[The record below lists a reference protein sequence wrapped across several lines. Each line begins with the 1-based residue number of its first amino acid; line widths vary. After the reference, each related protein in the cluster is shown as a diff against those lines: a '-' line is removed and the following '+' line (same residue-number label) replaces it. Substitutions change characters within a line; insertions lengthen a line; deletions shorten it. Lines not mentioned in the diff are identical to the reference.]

1 MASVQIAV
9 STDMKMV
16 EPTLVAIMS
25 ALEGTRRPA
34 QVHVF
39 GADLSGAARDMLE
52 RAVRSAPEAEL
63 RLHDMAEILEG
74 RWDPSKLGNRYSP
87 ATLAVLFIPKLLS
100 GRVLYLDSDTLTHGG
115 VEALFD
121 LDMAGRRVAAVRD
134 YERMLHWRD
143 VVSGEGVYPSIDMLL
158 GTMGP
163 HPVHDFFNGGVV
175 LFDTDAI
182 SAAPGLADAI
192 ADLSEIDDD
201 ARILNRHLKGHVLHL
216 DPAWNVIAGLHHLY
230 GPMHDAVV
238 GDGLQS
244 AHDPARI
251 THFFGPVK
259 PWDDFDPGDV
269 ETDFPGVLE
278 RLWESLNAQAPIA
291 PHVVLEHLKG
301 RIGLAEYASA
311 VRVWRNARDRYM
323 GMIAG

>member
-9 STDMKMV
+9 STDMKMI

-39 GADLSGAARDMLE
+39 GADLSGAARDMLD

-63 RLHDMAEILEG
+63 RFHDMAEILDE
-74 RWDPSKLGNRYSP
+74 KLDILKVGPRHTP
-87 ATLAVLFIPKLLS
+87 ATLAIRFIPKLLT

-115 VEALFD
+115 VGPLFD

-134 YERMLHWRD
+134 YERISHWHTAVFGD
-143 VVSGEGVYPSIDMLL
+143 ENYPSIKKLRQVMES
-158 GTMGP
+158 
-163 HPVHDFFNGGVV
+163 HPVHDFFNSGVV

-182 SAAPGLADAI
+182 SAEPGLADAI
-192 ADLSEIDDD
+192 ADLSEPDDDD
-201 ARILNRHLKGHVLHL
+201 ARILNRHLKGRVLQL

-230 GPMHDAVV
+230 GAMHDAVV

-251 THFFGPVK
+251 THFFGVLK
-259 PWDDFDPGDV
+259 PWDDFEPNEV
-269 ETDFPGVLE
+269 EIGGLIREALE
-278 RLWESLNAQAPIA
+278 PPYRID
-291 PHVVLEHLKG
+291 HLTCLPS
-301 RIGLAEYASA
+301 IAEYASA

-323 GMIAG
+323 GMIEG